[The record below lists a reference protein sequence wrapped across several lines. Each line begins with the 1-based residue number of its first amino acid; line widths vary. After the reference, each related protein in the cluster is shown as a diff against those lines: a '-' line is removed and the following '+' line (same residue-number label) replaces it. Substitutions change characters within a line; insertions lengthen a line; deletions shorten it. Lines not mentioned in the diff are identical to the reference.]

1 MINEEEAS
9 VAKSKV
15 DRDRLYQAVDS
26 YIEDN
31 YADDEEDDSSSLGIL
46 DIIKGRI
53 FDKLGMPTILSGPD
67 ITDAL
72 DDLMQTECETFAE
85 TLLALII
92 GRGKKPVDVYTRAGI
107 SRQHF
112 HKITHSADYQPTKET
127 ALAFAV
133 ALKLSLDETAEL
145 LESAGYMLS
154 KKNKRDLIVE
164 YFIKEKIYD
173 VDEINFNLD
182 ERGFSPLTNRRSS
195 KDE

>member
-1 MINEEEAS
+1 M
-9 VAKSKV
+9 AKGSI

-31 YADDEEDDSSSLGIL
+31 YEEDGSSLGIL

-72 DDLMQTECETFAE
+72 DDLMRTEGETFSEA
-85 TLLALII
+85 LLAFIKD
-92 GRGKKPVDVYTRAGI
+92 RGKKPVDIYTRAGI

-112 HKITHSADYQPTKET
+112 HKITHSTDYQPTKET

-145 LESAGYMLS
+145 LESAGYILS

-182 ERGFSPLTNRRSS
+182 ERGFSTLTNRRSG
-195 KDE
+195 KDD